1 MNSEAITALP
11 LVDIG
16 YDKEYYG
23 LVNIG
28 NPPQTVKLQFDTGS
42 SRFVVSTIE
51 CPDCSGD
58 AHFNRTLSPTF
69 REGTVPWKFQYGDGS
84 YAQGLI
90 SEDSVTLGNITVQ
103 NQKLNLV
110 LLESPN
116 FDDVVDGVMG
126 LSFGAISGSTTVFE
140 SEVIFGGMDMDRVE
154 PGNDITYTPV
164 TEAAHWNIAI
174 QDFVINGK
182 SFKDDQKTS
191 PTRSIIPG
199 ARLYHK
205 KEWIVP
211 CTNNATLSVVIEGKS
226 FLVPTVDLTSE
237 FRGSRRCFSA
247 VQSSSADYLILGD
260 VFLKN
265 NYVVFDQADKRV
277 EFAPLKAEIKRVVP
291 TDTED
296 EGENGDASN
305 RVQEEL

>member
-1 MNSEAITALP
+1 M
-11 LVDIG
+11 
-16 YDKEYYG
+16 YYG

-42 SRFVVSTIE
+42 SRFVVFTIE

-69 REGTVPWKFQYGDGS
+69 RDGAVPWKFQYGDGS

-126 LSFGAISGSTTVFE
+126 LSFGEISGSTTVFE
-140 SEVIFGGMDMDRVE
+140 SEVIFGGMDVDRVE

-164 TEAAHWNIAI
+164 TEATHWNIDI

-191 PTRSIIPG
+191 PTRSIVDTGTTLLVGPESWVSWYHAQIPG

-226 FLVPTVDLTSE
+226 FLVPTVDLTRE
-237 FRGSRRCFSA
+237 FRGSRCFSA
-247 VQSSSADYLILGD
+247 VQSSSVDYLVLGD

-277 EFAPLKAEIKRVVP
+277 EFAPLKAEIKRVMP

-305 RVQEEL
+305 RV